1 MPKVRFFISGLT
13 RTAVEFLTDE
23 INEWI
28 EHTGITIK
36 EIHQNFGQAPTG
48 MSGSIENVLFLSVWF
63 DPKKSDRPAGPRRS
77 TDKLSQVAAVP
88 KAEGPKVYFRHT
100 DRDDNVAKTR
110 RKTGQV
116 KTEETPKE

>member
-1 MPKVRFFISGLT
+1 MPKVRFFISGVT

-28 EHTGITIK
+28 EYTGITIK
-36 EIHQNFGQAPTG
+36 EIHQTFGQAPTG
-48 MSGSIENVLFLSVWF
+48 MSGTAENVLFLSVWF
-63 DPKKSDRPAGPRRS
+63 DPKKSDRPVSRRS
-77 TDKLSQVAAVP
+77 TDKSLQVAAALT
-88 KAEGPKVYFRHT
+88 AEGPKIYFRHT

-110 RKTGQV
+110 RKTNQV